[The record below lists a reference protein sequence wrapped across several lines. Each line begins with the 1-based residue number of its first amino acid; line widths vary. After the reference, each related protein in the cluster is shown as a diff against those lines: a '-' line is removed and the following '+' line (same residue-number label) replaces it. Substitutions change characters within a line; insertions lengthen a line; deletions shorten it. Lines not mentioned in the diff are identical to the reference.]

1 MNFSETERYIKNL
14 FQLNQTIK
22 FNNITYKILLVGKPT
37 CTSGEPKTD
46 IYLLLQNLN
55 DNNKCEL
62 KISVKKTNA
71 DFLENKISAKR
82 AQAILGSNWAKIIKD
97 STESIK
103 EEFMKKPL
111 IYKEKSGRTNAGS
124 ITLGWRFEFV
134 NKDNGALSSK
144 MKLTLNQVIDVY
156 SGSNLPQDKKDA
168 KVNGQVFKNS
178 GIASSI
184 LIGNIEDFNSA
195 QDIIDKIVP
204 IEVYTKNNPDIYFAC
219 KALNYRTFDNKY
231 EGNRPLS
238 VYVDW
243 NVVNNKLTPT
253 IKFDSPLIT
262 TGKTVVEQLKKSLKQ
277 LSISTTDD
285 INSKNV
291 SSESYVFI
299 NKKKE
304 Q

>member
-1 MNFSETERYIKNL
+1 MKRSLK
-14 FQLNQTIK
+14 LNQ
-22 FNNITYKILLVGKPT
+22 
-37 CTSGEPKTD
+37 
-46 IYLLLQNLN
+46 
-55 DNNKCEL
+55 L

-178 GIASSI
+178 GVASSI